1 MPLKLA
7 VGKLK
12 AKFMDA
18 TEALCHGD
26 LHTGSVMVTEG
37 STVVIDPEFAFY
49 GPMGF
54 ECGALLAN
62 FWLNFFSQAGHGGK
76 EGYADWVMAQSMA
89 IWNMF
94 VQKFLAL
101 WTDEATHK
109 GELFKRGAYA
119 NPGELEATQEAFV
132 RSLLVDTLSF
142 AGCKMI
148 RRIIGIAHVEDLES
162 IADVGVRATC
172 EKKALKMARELVVNA
187 AKYRKIE
194 AVAILARQ
202 QG

>member
-1 MPLKLA
+1 
-7 VGKLK
+7 
-12 AKFMDA
+12 MDA

-26 LHTGSVMVTEG
+26 LHTGSVMVMEG

-62 FWLNFFSQAGHGGK
+62 FWLNYFSQEGHGGK
-76 EGYADWVMAQSMA
+76 EGGREGYAEWVLAQSMA
-89 IWNMF
+89 IWNGF

-101 WTDEATHK
+101 WTDEASHK
-109 GELFKRGAYA
+109 GELFKRGAYS
-119 NPGELEATQEAFV
+119 NPGELVATQEAFV
-132 RSLLVDTLSF
+132 RSLLVDTLGF

-162 IADVGVRATC
+162 IEDVGVRATC
-172 EKKALKMARELVVNA
+172 EKKALRMAREMVVNA

-194 AVAILARQ
+194 AVAILAKQ
-202 QG
+202 Q